1 MGTEATVNSQPAGEA
16 GKSGTTDT
24 GDNKFDLSKVNV
36 DELPAEIKE
45 QVKGFQADYTRKT
58 QALAEEKKKL
68 QERAKRADEWDQWY
82 DRNKN
87 TLEEFNEYARKVAAG
102 ENVHKDNLNQNPDD
116 GDDDN
121 DDDTF
126 GADKKLKKDM
136 VVLEQKFD
144 TGRRQLE
151 QTIAGSNKM
160 LLDLMEE
167 IQVGDYPF
175 KVNPKKVI
183 EFANAE
189 SVTDVKKAIQGAY
202 KEELIEAEVKK
213 RVDAKLEEEREKNL
227 KVVNNTMPQGR
238 MVRSVIKRGDN
249 GLPVARKR

>member
-1 MGTEATVNSQPAGEA
+1 M
-16 GKSGTTDT
+16 
-24 GDNKFDLSKVNV
+24 
-36 DELPAEIKE
+36 
-45 QVKGFQADYTRKT
+45 
-58 QALAEEKKKL
+58 
-68 QERAKRADEWDQWY
+68 
-82 DRNKN
+82 
-87 TLEEFNEYARKVAAG
+87 
-102 ENVHKDNLNQNPDD
+102 HKDNLNQNPDD